1 MSNQLRDT
9 LEKRGLFKVRDKS
22 PRTEGFP
29 FPGGGLVF
37 NKEER
42 EKEIVNGKKKV
53 RGCGGQ
59 SERRRGK
66 KKLGRGPLPAAAA

>member
-1 MSNQLRDT
+1 MTSLLVQRASLF
-9 LEKRGLFKVRDKS
+9 RGEL
-22 PRTEGFP
+22 
-29 FPGGGLVF
+29 F

-66 KKLGRGPLPAAAA
+66 KKLGRGSLPAAAA